1 MNRHL
6 HRHVYQS
13 VVNDRPSLALSLF
26 MVKLCE
32 IVKNSDE
39 YVQFKIRL
47 VLDCI
52 LKVETGENNFTNA
65 IGVIKRVLT
74 KVNAFSYIKGHI

>member
-13 VVNDRPSLALSLF
+13 VVNDRPSLALSFF

-39 YVQFKIRL
+39 FVQSKIRF
-47 VLDCI
+47 VLNCI
-52 LKVETGENNFTNA
+52 LKVVTGF
-65 IGVIKRVLT
+65 LT
-74 KVNAFSYIKGHI
+74 Q